1 MRSRDSLIPATRTSK
16 VRRRT
21 DSSRRTVGELRK
33 IARKYLCNDS
43 DSDSQ
48 AQADAYTTSTPKA
61 RAETHATL
69 KGRARHSVRAV
80 EAGSGAQRTARP
92 ILRRYGG
99 LFDPGD

>member
-1 MRSRDSLIPATRTSK
+1 MRLPRL
-16 VRRRT
+16 RRV
-21 DSSRRTVGELRK
+21 SIKWAISQKRR
-33 IARKYLCNDS
+33 
-43 DSDSQ
+43 DSQ
-48 AQADAYTTSTPKA
+48 AQADAYTTSKA

-92 ILRRYGG
+92 TLRRYRG